1 MWIFQKIL
9 KFGMFVQSGKKN
21 NQNILG
27 SGGSVPG
34 NVARSRTNGVCVV
47 CNFLH
52 VCFLVLKFWVPNS
65 NCQCAVFNL
74 VLLLD

>member
-9 KFGMFVQSGKKN
+9 KFGMLVQSGKKN

-27 SGGSVPG
+27 SGGSVLG

-47 CNFLH
+47 CNFHMFFFFFGIKILGS
-52 VCFLVLKFWVPNS
+52 KFQLPMCRV
-65 NCQCAVFNL
+65 
-74 VLLLD
+74 